1 MKQIEIKTKKAQQ
14 KLAEELMAELKDAVE
29 CFGNYEVKMVQ
40 ADVPHIKVKTNGQ
53 GTGILTGAAVENV
66 MEVISWYKVRYNF
79 SVRFYIDVEDGMPL
93 FDIFIEK
100 YIIEK

>member
-14 KLAEELMAELKDAVE
+14 KLAKELMAELKDAVE
-29 CFGNYEVKMVQ
+29 CFGNYEVNMVQ
-40 ADVPHIKVKTNGQ
+40 VDVPHIKVMTNGQ
-53 GTGILTGAAVENV
+53 GSGILTGAAVESV

-79 SVRFYIDVEDGMPL
+79 SLRFYIDVEDGLPL
-93 FDIFIEK
+93 FDIFVEK

>member
-14 KLAEELMAELKDAVE
+14 KLAEELMAELTDDVE
-29 CFGNYEVKMVQ
+29 CFGNYEVQMVQ
-40 ADVPHIKVKTNGQ
+40 SDVPHIKVKSNGK
-53 GTGILTGAAVENV
+53 GTGILTGAAVENI
-66 MEVISWYKVRYNF
+66 MEVIAWYKVRYHF
-79 SVRFYIDVEDGMPL
+79 SVRFYIDVEDGLPL